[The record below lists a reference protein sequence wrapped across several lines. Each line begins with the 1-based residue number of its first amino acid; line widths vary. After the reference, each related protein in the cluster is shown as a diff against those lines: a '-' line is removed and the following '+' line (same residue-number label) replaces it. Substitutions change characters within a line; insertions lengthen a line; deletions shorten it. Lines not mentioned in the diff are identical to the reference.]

1 MKRFYRLFISLLV
14 IVGIVAVAPA
24 TTVSSDSDKQQ
35 CITKAGSCGGDQVVY
50 AAADIKKKKKKG
62 KKLKGKAGKGKKGGW
77 GKWKSKW
84 KKKKTGYSFTLS
96 CKKGA
101 FSAFFIFQDL
111 VC

>member
-1 MKRFYRLFISLLV
+1 MTDMRISSLSTTTKTKKKEYIMKRFYRLFISLLV

-84 KKKKTGYSFTLS
+84 KKKKTG
-96 CKKGA
+96 
-101 FSAFFIFQDL
+101 
-111 VC
+111 

>member
-24 TTVSSDSDKQQ
+24 TTVKADNEQ
-35 CITKAGSCGGDQVVY
+35 CITNAGSCGGEEVVY
-50 AAADIKKKKKKG
+50 AAGDIKKKKKKG

-84 KKKKTGYSFTLS
+84 KKKKTSN
-96 CKKGA
+96 
-101 FSAFFIFQDL
+101 
-111 VC
+111 